1 MISAESNPL
10 KWLVYKRWVRV
21 KWSAVKSDV
30 MSASGGEKCK
40 RFSAKVYGE
49 LLLLRNLKSR
59 EVKTI

>member
-30 MSASGGEKCK
+30 MSASGGEKCSDFLQK
-40 RFSAKVYGE
+40 FMENSAAE
-49 LLLLRNLKSR
+49 EF
-59 EVKTI
+59 EVKGG